1 LEERTGILSSI
12 QSLLRSQTLAVLATD
27 RKGHPYSSLVA
38 FVASEDLSSIYF
50 ATSRTTRK
58 FENLL
63 LNQQVSLL
71 VDSRSNHTS
80 DFREAEAVTILGEA
94 REVQETEKAA
104 CETLYLT
111 RHPQLEAFVR
121 APTSALVR
129 VHVSTYYHVTR
140 FQNVR
145 TFRPGALDM

>member
-1 LEERTGILSSI
+1 MEEKAGILSSI

-38 FVASEDLSSIYF
+38 FVASEDLSDIF
-50 ATSRTTRK
+50 FVTSRTTRK

-71 VDSRSNHTS
+71 VDNRSNHAS

-94 REVQETEKAA
+94 REVRETERAA
-104 CETLYLT
+104 CEDMYLT
-111 RHPQLEAFVR
+111 RHPQLSEFMR

-129 VHVSTYYHVTR
+129 VHVSAYYHVTR
-140 FQNVR
+140 FQDVH
-145 TFRPGALDM
+145 TFRPGVLDM